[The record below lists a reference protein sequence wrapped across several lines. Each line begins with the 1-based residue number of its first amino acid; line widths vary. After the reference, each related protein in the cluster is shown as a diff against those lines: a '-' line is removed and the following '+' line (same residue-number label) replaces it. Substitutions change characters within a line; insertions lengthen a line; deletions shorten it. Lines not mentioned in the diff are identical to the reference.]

1 LLTPAALFLFPSFFP
16 SLFYLLNIKKR
27 ITLMLRSA
35 LTSTLNKSTRL
46 IQKPLSLSGARFYHE
61 KVIINKQQHN
71 DNN

>member
-1 LLTPAALFLFPSFFP
+1 
-16 SLFYLLNIKKR
+16 
-27 ITLMLRSA
+27 MLRST